1 MGFCISHELIGVN
14 IMKSKKVNELFKR
27 TALKVG
33 GVLLATAIV
42 FGAGMYGLDSGSNVP
57 ELVTY
62 VDSDGSIEITEDET
76 PLAAPKVTTSTK
88 VSKKTK
94 KIKLKK
100 AAKKTYSKKG
110 KSTTKKQTAKSKS
123 GNTTTTTE
131 TVVATSVL
139 NKYKKGSKTQT
150 RVTTTKT
157 TITKTVMTASSA
169 SGSTTSATA
178 TASKAPAA
186 AATTGNVSLS
196 SIASA
201 VDSRVSSAFNTLG
214 FKVTVNP
221 SVSYSGL
228 FDARTRTITLK
239 KVDSTIYHELGHF
252 VAFLAGNMDTSSAFQ
267 EVFNQE
273 KSKYTAYNKSYVLA
287 NSSEYFAESFR
298 NYTENPAALQA
309 ERPQTYAAMQTALS
323 KITSSQVSQIASV
336 YSAIWK

>member
-1 MGFCISHELIGVN
+1 
-14 IMKSKKVNELFKR
+14 MKGKRVNELFKR
-27 TALKVG
+27 TSLKVG
-33 GVLLATAIV
+33 SVLLATAIV
-42 FGAGMYGLDSGSNVP
+42 FGAGMYSQYSDSAVP
-57 ELVTY
+57 ELVTF
-62 VDSDGSIEITEDET
+62 VDTEGSIAIPEDET
-76 PLAAPKVTTSTK
+76 PLTAPKVTTSTK
-88 VSKKTK
+88 VTKKTK

-110 KSTTKKQTAKSKS
+110 KTTTKKQSAMSKA

-131 TVVATSVL
+131 TVVAQSVV

-157 TITKTVMTASSA
+157 TVTKTVVTA
-169 SGSTTSATA
+169 A
-178 TASKAPAA
+178 TASGTSAAGKATTT
-186 AATTGNVSLS
+186 AATAASGNVAVT
-196 SIASA
+196 SIAPQ

-239 KVDSTIYHELGHF
+239 QVDSTIYHELGHF
-252 VAFLAGNMDTSSAFQ
+252 VAFIAGNVDTSSAFQ

-287 NSSEYFAESFR
+287 NSSEYFAESFK
-298 NYTENPAALQA
+298 NYTENPTALQA
-309 ERPQTYAAMQTALS
+309 QRPQTYAAIETALS
-323 KITSSQVSQIASV
+323 KITSSQISRIASV
-336 YSAIWK
+336 YAAIWN